1 MTTATKFTLVRI
13 LMIPAFMICM
23 YLSKTNDFMCYV
35 SLAVFG
41 IASLTDL
48 VDGHI
53 ARKYNQVTD
62 LGKFLDPLAD
72 KVLVLAAMAVFCE
85 WDMFPAWALMIVLVR
100 EFAVSGLR
108 MIASNKGQVIAA
120 GWSGKVKTVVTMIG
134 LCLMLLLRA
143 KLCVDILGGTVIHI
157 INWIVI
163 ASIAATTL
171 YSGVEYFVQNGSVLV
186 QKRD

>member
-1 MTTATKFTLVRI
+1 MTTATKFTLLRI
-13 LMIPAFMICM
+13 FMIPLFMVCM
-23 YLSKTNDFMCYV
+23 YLSKSNDIMCYV

-53 ARKYNQVTD
+53 ARKYNQITD

-72 KVLVLAAMAVFCE
+72 KVLVLAAMCIFSE
-85 WDMFPAWALMIVLVR
+85 WGMFPAWAVMIVLAR

-108 MIASNKGQVIAA
+108 MIAAGKGRVIAA
-120 GWSGKVKTVVTMIG
+120 GWSGKVKTVTTMIA

-143 KLCVDILGGTVIHI
+143 RLCVDILGTTVIEI
-157 INWIVI
+157 LNWISVGAI
-163 ASIAATTL
+163 SATTL
-171 YSGVEYFVQNGSVLV
+171 YSGVEYFQKNADVL
-186 QKRD
+186 R